1 MKSAKELFDELGY
14 AKLEKH
20 DDVGDY
26 IAYISNDEDCDCI
39 TFYCDSETLC
49 IGEYVLCN
57 VKLLQAINQQIN
69 ELGWK

>member
-1 MKSAKELFDELGY
+1 MKSAKELFEELGY
-14 AKLEKH
+14 TKLEKH

-26 IAYISNDEDCDCI
+26 IEYISNDEDCDCI
-39 TFYCDSETLC
+39 TLYCDSKKFC

-57 VKLLQAINQQIN
+57 VKLLQAINQQVN